1 MTPTRL
7 PPGTPKIRSTPEDL
21 STRTSAWAP
30 VRRIRSPLGARSEV
44 TVPGATTRPLIDI
57 PPNLPGLDA
66 ALTPWDRPM
75 SNYDGIECQRQHRVS
90 CSAQPSSML
99 WGMASRVETQGRGL
113 GLAERKRQ
121 AVRDHLSEVALQLLT
136 DREFD
141 AVTIDEIDAAAGIS
155 RRTFFR
161 YFPSKEE
168 VVLGFLD
175 RMGRL
180 LRDAIVARPPE
191 EPPLQAVHTALRPRI
206 AAYSAA
212 ADRTL
217 ALVRLLQ
224 RSPSL
229 RAQELERRQRLRELV
244 AEAIA
249 IRLGLDHRR
258 DLRPRLLAAVAL
270 APFDVAIPMWLDSRS
285 TDDVRTI
292 LDEAIASLNHELPTM
307 R

>member
-1 MTPTRL
+1 
-7 PPGTPKIRSTPEDL
+7 
-21 STRTSAWAP
+21 
-30 VRRIRSPLGARSEV
+30 
-44 TVPGATTRPLIDI
+44 
-57 PPNLPGLDA
+57 
-66 ALTPWDRPM
+66 
-75 SNYDGIECQRQHRVS
+75 
-90 CSAQPSSML
+90 
-99 WGMASRVETQGRGL
+99 MASRVETQGRGL

-141 AVTIDEIDAAAGIS
+141 AVTIDEIAAAAGIS

-270 APFDVAIPMWLDSRS
+270 APFDVAITMWLDSRS

>member
-1 MTPTRL
+1 
-7 PPGTPKIRSTPEDL
+7 
-21 STRTSAWAP
+21 
-30 VRRIRSPLGARSEV
+30 
-44 TVPGATTRPLIDI
+44 
-57 PPNLPGLDA
+57 
-66 ALTPWDRPM
+66 M
-75 SNYDGIECQRQHRVS
+75 SNYDGIQCQCQHPVS
-90 CSAQPSSML
+90 RPAQPSVYAL
-99 WGMASRVETQGRGL
+99 HMASGAETRSGAF

-136 DREFD
+136 DREFE
-141 AVTIDEIDAAAGIS
+141 AVTVDEIAAAAGVS

-180 LRDAIVARPPE
+180 LRDAIVARPPD
-191 EPPLQAVHTALRPRI
+191 EPPLQAVHTALRPRV

-249 IRLGLDHRR
+249 VQLGLDHRR
-258 DLRPRLLAAVAL
+258 DMRPRLLAAIAL
-270 APFDVAIPMWLDSRS
+270 VPFDVAITMWLDGRS
-285 TDDVRTI
+285 TEDVRAI
-292 LDEAIASLNHELPTM
+292 LDEAIASLNRELKTLA
-307 R
+307 

>member
-1 MTPTRL
+1 MLYALPVASRL
-7 PPGTPKIRSTPEDL
+7 GTE
-21 STRTSAWAP
+21 
-30 VRRIRSPLGARSEV
+30 RSP
-44 TVPGATTRPLIDI
+44 
-57 PPNLPGLDA
+57 
-66 ALTPWDRPM
+66 
-75 SNYDGIECQRQHRVS
+75 
-90 CSAQPSSML
+90 
-99 WGMASRVETQGRGL
+99 

-121 AVRDHLSEVALQLLT
+121 AVRDHLTEVALQLLT
-136 DREFD
+136 DRDFD
-141 AVTIDEIDAAAGIS
+141 AVTVDEIAAAAGVS

-180 LRDAIVARPPE
+180 LRDAIVARPAG
-191 EPPLQAVHTALRPRI
+191 EPPLRAVHTALRPRV

-249 IRLGLDHRR
+249 VRLGLDHRR
-258 DLRPRLLAAVAL
+258 DLRPRLLAAIAL
-270 APFDVAIPMWLDSRS
+270 VPLDVAITMWLDGHPA
-285 TDDVRTI
+285 DDVRLL
-292 LDEAIASLNHELPTM
+292 LDEAIACLNRELKALA
-307 R
+307 

>member
-1 MTPTRL
+1 MRTGGEKRWTRPPHHGL
-7 PPGTPKIRSTPEDL
+7 PPPRRRPPPGRPPPGLSTPGG
-21 STRTSAWAP
+21 TRRP
-30 VRRIRSPLGARSEV
+30 PSPEQ
-44 TVPGATTRPLIDI
+44 D
-57 PPNLPGLDA
+57 
-66 ALTPWDRPM
+66 
-75 SNYDGIECQRQHRVS
+75 IECQSQHLVS
-90 CSAQPSSML
+90 KSTPPVLYALPVT
-99 WGMASRVETQGRGL
+99 SRL
-113 GLAERKRQ
+113 GTERSPLAERKRQ
-121 AVRDHLSEVALQLLT
+121 AVRDHLTEVALQLLT
-136 DREFD
+136 DRDFE
-141 AVTIDEIDAAAGIS
+141 AVTVDEIAAAAGVS

-180 LRDAIVARPPE
+180 LRDAIVARPAD
-191 EPPLQAVHTALRPRI
+191 EPPLRAVHTALRPRV

-249 IRLGLDHRR
+249 IRLGLDRRR
-258 DLRPRLLAAVAL
+258 DLRPRLLAAIAL
-270 APFDVAIPMWLDSRS
+270 VPFDVAITMWLDGHPA
-285 TDDVRTI
+285 DDVRLL
-292 LDEAIASLNHELPTM
+292 LDEAIACLNRELKALA
-307 R
+307 